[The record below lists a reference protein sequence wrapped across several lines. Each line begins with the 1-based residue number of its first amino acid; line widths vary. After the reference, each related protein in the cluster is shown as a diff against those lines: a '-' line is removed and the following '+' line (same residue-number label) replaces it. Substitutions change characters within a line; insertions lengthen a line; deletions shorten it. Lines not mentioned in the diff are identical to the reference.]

1 MDCGYGDG
9 REDGGWV
16 GVGVGV
22 VEGLGWLG
30 GWAGL

>member
-16 GVGVGV
+16 GVGV